1 MRMITRSKTA
11 QMRGANHETLVN
23 TDIFPDRLAGLLRL
37 PAGKRT
43 QRSDSAHGEPV
54 RSSEVAAIIRW
65 QDRRGGRPNFSMKEG
80 SSISSP
86 DCPMLRVALVTTL
99 EAGPESGI
107 VSLRKEMSQYQ
118 FASRPVLAILSGV
131 YVPDF
136 PDDVRHRRYA
146 VFKASAARDVRR
158 SSHSERR

>member
-1 MRMITRSKTA
+1 MRLWS
-11 QMRGANHETLVN
+11 TL
-23 TDIFPDRLAGLLRL
+23 IFFLIGLPVCCGCQQVKEHNGVTPHTVSLCEVL
-37 PAGKRT
+37 KSPLSFAGKI
-43 QRSDSAHGEPV
+43 
-54 RSSEVAAIIRW
+54 VAVDVQI
-65 QDRRGGRPNFSMKEG
+65 FSMKEG

-86 DCPMLRVALVTTL
+86 DCPMLRVTLVTTL